1 MTKRQSYK
9 NDIKM
14 KRLFLAALSAASI
27 LFAKAQTTPVY
38 QDETKPL
45 EERVQDALS
54 RMTLEEKCRMT
65 YAQSKF
71 TSPGCPRLGIPELYM
86 SDGPHGVR
94 MEINWNDWGHS
105 HWTNDYCTAFPALTC
120 LAATWD
126 PELATLYG
134 KSVGEEARY
143 RKKNILLG
151 PGVNIYRTPLNGR
164 NFEYMGEDPYL
175 AGAMAVP
182 YIQGLQSNG
191 VACCLKHFVLN
202 DQEEFRGHV
211 DVKVSD
217 RAFHEIYLAPFKA
230 AIQQGGA
237 WSIMG
242 SYNCYRGVHVSHNP
256 YLLNDILKDELGFK
270 GAVITD
276 WGAAHDTKQSVFYGL
291 DIEMGSYTNGLTTE
305 AAGFGYDDYYLGK
318 RYLEMAKKGEVSM
331 DIVNDKAARI
341 LRLIFLT
348 SDRRSPY
355 GSLNSPEHIAANR
368 KIAQEGIVLLK
379 NDKTKTGVKLL
390 PIEASNYKTVLVVG
404 DNATKSLCAGG
415 GSSELK
421 PKDEVSPLRAIKE
434 RYGSQWTILYSQG
447 YESGASRYDGADV
460 IPQTL
465 QDSLR
470 ADALDKAKKADL
482 IIYIG
487 GLNKNHFEDCEGG
500 DRRFYNMSYGQD
512 ALISDLLAIQP
523 NMITVITSG
532 NSVAMPWVSKTCA
545 LVQNWYGGSEAGHA
559 LVDVLSGDVNP
570 SGKTVFSYAA
580 RLEDYP
586 AHQYGLISYPGVE
599 PKNVPDAFKSLVTGF
614 DRVPSGLIDEAS
626 VSNSNPRSA
635 DIIAKSALLKK
646 SVPAGFTTADI
657 NTDFNGRKHMGKG
670 NEVQFYAEDIFVGY
684 RYFDT
689 KKQPVV
695 FPFGYGLSYTTFAY
709 SNPTISSKTIA
720 EGETLTVTIDVK
732 NTGDRDGKEV
742 VQLYIGDDKAS
753 VARPA
758 KELKSFKK
766 VALKAGETKT
776 VTFTISADD
785 LKFYDENTHKWIAEP
800 GTFKAYIGASVA
812 DIKASMAFKL

>member
-1 MTKRQSYK
+1 
-9 NDIKM
+9 M
-14 KRLFLAALSAASI
+14 KKQLLTALAALSI
-27 LFAKAQTTPVY
+27 LFANAQTTPIY

-45 EERVQDALS
+45 DERVQDALS
-54 RMTLEEKCRMT
+54 RMTVEEKCRLT

-94 MEINWNDWGHS
+94 MEINWNDWAHS

-120 LAATWD
+120 LAATWN
-126 PELATLYG
+126 PELAALYG

-175 AGAMAVP
+175 AGTMAVP
-182 YIQGLQSNG
+182 YIQGLQSTG
-191 VACCLKHFVLN
+191 VACCLKHFILN

-217 RAFHEIYLAPFKA
+217 RAFHEIYLPPFKA
-230 AIQQGGA
+230 AIQQGNA
-237 WSIMG
+237 WSVMG

-256 YLLNDILKDELGFK
+256 YILNELLKDELGFK

-276 WGAAHDTKQSVFYGL
+276 WGAAHDTPQSVFYGL
-291 DIEMGSYTNGLTTE
+291 DIEMGSYTNGLTSE
-305 AAGFGYDDYYLGK
+305 AAGFGYDDYYLGT
-318 RYLEMAKKGEVSM
+318 RYLDMVKKGEVSM

-355 GSLNSPEHIAANR
+355 GSLNSPEHVAANR

-379 NDKTKTGVKLL
+379 NDKTKAGVKLL
-390 PIEASNYKTVLVVG
+390 PIDAPKYKTVLVVG

-434 RYGSQWTILYSQG
+434 RYGSQWTILHAQG
-447 YESGASRYDGADV
+447 YESGESRYDGADD
-460 IPQTL
+460 IPQSL

-482 IIYIG
+482 VIFVG

-500 DRRFYNMSYGQD
+500 DRRSYHMSYNQD

-532 NSVAMPWVSKTCA
+532 NSVAMPWLKQTAA

-570 SGKTVFSYAA
+570 SGKTVFSYAIN
-580 RLEDYP
+580 LEDYP

-599 PKNVPDAFKSLVTGF
+599 PKDVPEAFKALVTGI
-614 DRVPSGLIDEAS
+614 DRISTGLVDEAT
-626 VSNSNPRSA
+626 VRNGNPSSA
-635 DIIAKSALLKK
+635 SLISQAEKLKK
-646 SVPAGFTTADI
+646 AAPAGFTTADI
-657 NTDFNGRKHMGKG
+657 NTDFDATKHLGKG
-670 NEVQFYAEDIFVGY
+670 NEVEFYAEDIFVGY

-689 KKQPVV
+689 KKKPVA

-709 SNPTISSKTIA
+709 SNPTISSKTI
-720 EGETLTVTIDVK
+720 EKGGTLTATIDVK
-732 NTGDRDGKEV
+732 NTGDREGKEV
-742 VQLYIGDDKAS
+742 VQLYIGDDKCS

-758 KELKSFKK
+758 KELKGFQK
-766 VALKAGETKT
+766 VSLLPGETKT
-776 VTFTISADD
+776 VTFAIPYDALT
-785 LKFYDENTHKWIAEP
+785 FYSEDKASFEAEA
-800 GTFKAYIGASVA
+800 GTFKACIGASVA
-812 DIKASMAFKL
+812 DIKAVLPFALK